1 MQGNVAIATPCS
13 HDWTLLYTQDKDKD
27 RYVVSLGAEAERK
40 LLRFAN
46 LELCEGYPNERV
58 MLVHDP
64 PTYSSL
70 RSPALKLTRHMPLVF
85 GHPNV
90 TSRSHET
97 SHEAVPRDDF
107 ERQFHAFTS
116 GIFADWEPSLWSNV
130 LVAGAHRLPHL
141 LLSAALHNHIRHRCV
156 DLGRRRLTWLP
167 NPDPPG
173 RWGCAGD
180 PVARRP

>member
-1 MQGNVAIATPCS
+1 MAIATPCS
-13 HDWTLLYTQDKDKD
+13 HDFILLYTQDKDKD

-40 LLRFAN
+40 LLRFAS
-46 LELCEGYPNERV
+46 LEVSEGYPIEGVLR
-58 MLVHDP
+58 VHDP

-141 LLSAALHNHIRHRCV
+141 LLSAGLHIFGLDTCASPGYTH
-156 DLGRRRLTWLP
+156 
-167 NPDPPG
+167 G
-173 RWGCAGD
+173 RWGCAGEFT
-180 PVARRP
+180 ARRP